1 MVSTLAIPVVS
12 ESKVKNMDEEKRYR
26 LYIRDVYKAYGSRL
40 ILDNV
45 DLAVSPGELCS
56 VVGPSGC
63 GKSTL
68 LRIILGQEQQD
79 SGVVLVDGDPVNAP
93 DSTRGIVFQKYALFP
108 NLTVLDNVLLGKK
121 LSASFGEWRLR
132 KNDFKD
138 EAILLLKEMRL
149 EGDLYKYPAMLSGG
163 MQQRV
168 AIAQALIMK
177 PKILMMDEPFGA
189 LDPGTRENMQ
199 ILLLSLWEK
208 YKMTI
213 FFVTHDL
220 EEAVYLG
227 TRILVMSQYYSD
239 ARSNNP
245 QAQIGSKIVGD
256 YLLAREAQSTLI
268 KVSSQFSEL
277 IHEIR
282 SVGFEPG
289 CRQNVRDFNLKHK
302 DSWRTLTKEE
312 LGT

>member
-1 MVSTLAIPVVS
+1 MTG
-12 ESKVKNMDEEKRYR
+12 ENKYR
-26 LYIRDVYKAYGSRL
+26 LHIKDVYKSYGPRL
-40 ILDNV
+40 ILDNI
-45 DLAVSPGELCS
+45 DLSVTSGELCS

-68 LRIILGQEQQD
+68 LRIILGQEQPD
-79 SGVVLVDGDPVNAP
+79 SGVVLVDGEPISTP

-108 NLTVLDNVLLGKK
+108 HLTVLDNVLLGKK
-121 LSASFGEWRLR
+121 LSSSFGQWRLN
-132 KNDFKD
+132 KNSYKE
-138 EAILLLKEMRL
+138 EAVSLLKEMRL
-149 EGDLYKYPAMLSGG
+149 DTDLNKYPSMLSGG

-189 LDPGTRENMQ
+189 LDPGTREDMQ

-227 TRILVMSQYYSD
+227 TRILLISQYYSD
-239 ARSNNP
+239 ARVGKQKN
-245 QAQIGSKIVGD
+245 QLGAKIVGD
-256 YLLAREAQSTLI
+256 YPLVREAQSTLI
-268 KVSSQFSEL
+268 KSSAQFSEL
-277 IHEIR
+277 IREIR
-282 SVGFEPG
+282 QTGFEPSY
-289 CRQNVRDFNLKHK
+289 RKNVNEFNLTHR
-302 DSWRTLTKEE
+302 DSWRTLTEEE
-312 LGT
+312 LGRT